1 MRSKAWIFKSSI
13 LRQEKALAP
22 LCAVAPQLRTA
33 EPTANPRKM
42 GLCWHLGSCVLAG
55 ARYATWCLCWR
66 LLFRK
71 TPKKPVF
78 TACLAGTNPGTSGT
92 FCGANPII
100 CLFSANITPKYC
112 KKEKFM
118 STRIN
123 YKIPVREG
131 RIRTIKID
139 MRKHLKRFPSAMTV
153 LEVAEALSCS
163 KNTIYALIHD
173 GSLKHVTHGR
183 VIRIP
188 KNALIDYL
196 VAEKCFQIPSLKV
209 SNNHWTYEKKCG
221 IVGVANGRI
230 ES

>member
-1 MRSKAWIFKSSI
+1 MQKNI
-13 LRQEKALAP
+13 
-22 LCAVAPQLRTA
+22 
-33 EPTANPRKM
+33 
-42 GLCWHLGSCVLAG
+42 
-55 ARYATWCLCWR
+55 
-66 LLFRK
+66 
-71 TPKKPVF
+71 PK
-78 TACLAGTNPGTSGT
+78 
-92 FCGANPII
+92 
-100 CLFSANITPKYC
+100 
-112 KKEKFM
+112 
-118 STRIN
+118 IN

-131 RIRTIKID
+131 RVRTIKID
-139 MRKHLKRFPSAMTV
+139 MRKHFKRFSSAMTV
-153 LEVAEALSCS
+153 LEVAESLSCS

-230 ES
+230 ETKTKEKSEVNV